1 MNEVSQER
9 GRKVEI
15 VGEVVSNSMSKTISV
30 LILRTFKHGKYG
42 KYLKR
47 TSVFKAHD
55 ENSEAA
61 VGDKVLIK
69 ESRPLSKTKRW
80 TLVQVVEKAK
90 G

>member
-1 MNEVSQER
+1 MKEVSQER

-15 VGEVVSNSMSKTISV
+15 IGEVVSNSMSKTISV
-30 LILRTFKHGKYG
+30 LILRTFKHAKYG

-55 ENSEAA
+55 ENSEAS

>member
-1 MNEVSQER
+1 MKEVSQER

-15 VGEVVSNSMSKTISV
+15 IGEVVSNSMSKIIFV
-30 LILRTFKHGKYG
+30 LILRTFKHAKYG

-55 ENSEAA
+55 ENSEAS